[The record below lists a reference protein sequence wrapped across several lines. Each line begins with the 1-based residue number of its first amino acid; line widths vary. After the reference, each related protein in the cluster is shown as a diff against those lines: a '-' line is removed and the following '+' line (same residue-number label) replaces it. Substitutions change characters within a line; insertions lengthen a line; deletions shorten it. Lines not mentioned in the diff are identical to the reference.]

1 MNIKYPR
8 RNSGTSNQFKI
19 ALIASLVLIFQ
30 LFTLPNQANA
40 TSIST
45 PDIWVPNNND
55 NTATELNTSGS
66 LLGTF
71 NAGGGPIGVAIDSYG
86 DAWVTNSTD
95 NTISKF
101 NSSGSLIGTFSVGG
115 SPFGVAIDGH
125 GNAWVANSN
134 DNTVTELDRSGSL
147 VGTFNVGG
155 APVGVA
161 IDASDNVWV
170 VNNGDGTVTEL
181 NSSGSLLGT
190 FSVGGVPFGVAIDA
204 FGNAWVANNADST
217 VTKLNSSG
225 GLVGTFNVGGGPIG
239 VAIDGSGNVWV
250 ANSADSTVTELN
262 SSGSLV
268 GTFDVGGG
276 PIGISIDGSGNVWVA
291 NSFDSTVTEL
301 NSSGSSLGTYNVGG
315 SPYGFGD
322 MTGFALQKFVLGYVN
337 WSASCGSYSVTGSD
351 GLIYGTVLGA
361 DGKCWLDRNLGAT
374 EVANSLTD
382 YNAYGSLF
390 QWGRGADGHQLVT
403 YTDST
408 GDYSSISGTTTTP
421 SSTVNPGNDLF
432 ITPASGDWLGTG
444 SPNDT
449 LWQGTSGTNNP
460 CPTDFRL
467 PTDSEWSTLVS
478 AAGITNDATAFSSTL
493 KLSDAGIRDP
503 SSAGLFY
510 QGVFGGYWSSSV
522 TDPQAAGLL
531 FSSVGISF
539 PSVVRAYGVSVRCVS
554 DDTVFGAS
562 IPVVTTGSASSV
574 SDTSFILNGNIT
586 DTGGIVPT
594 IRGFAYST
602 DATLNTVI
610 ATTTESGS
618 FGADAFTDFIF
629 GLSCNTK
636 YYFRAYATNS
646 VGTGFGSIASST
658 TSACSLSSPTIKFQ
672 NGSIKFLNGSIKV
685 L

>member
-1 MNIKYPR
+1 M
-8 RNSGTSNQFKI
+8 
-19 ALIASLVLIFQ
+19 IFTAE
-30 LFTLPNQANA
+30 FFSLPNHANA

-45 PDIWVPNNND
+45 PDVWVSNNND
-55 NTATELNTSGS
+55 STVTELNISSTPI
-66 LLGTF
+66 GTF
-71 NAGGGPIGVAIDSYG
+71 NVGGGPVGVAIDASG
-86 DAWVTNSTD
+86 NSWIVNSND
-95 NTISKF
+95 NTVTKL
-101 NSSGSLIGTFSVGG
+101 NSSGSLVGTFSVGG

-170 VNNGDGTVTEL
+170 VNNGDG
-181 NSSGSLLGT
+181 
-190 FSVGGVPFGVAIDA
+190 
-204 FGNAWVANNADST
+204 
-217 VTKLNSSG
+217 
-225 GLVGTFNVGGGPIG
+225 
-239 VAIDGSGNVWV
+239 
-250 ANSADSTVTELN
+250 
-262 SSGSLV
+262 
-268 GTFDVGGG
+268 
-276 PIGISIDGSGNVWVA
+276 
-291 NSFDSTVTEL
+291 TVTEL

-408 GDYSSISGTTTTP
+408 GDYSSISGTTATP

-510 QGVFGGYWSSSV
+510 QGVGSGYWSSSV
-522 TDPQAAGLL
+522 ADPQATGLT
-531 FSSVGISF
+531 FSSVGTSF
-539 PSVVRAYGVSVRCVS
+539 TSVVRATGVSVRCVS
-554 DDTVFGAS
+554 DDTIFGAS
-562 IPVVTTGSASSV
+562 IPVVVTGSASPI
-574 SDTSFILNGNIT
+574 SDTSFTLNGNIT
-586 DTGGIVPT
+586 DTGGIGPT

-602 DATLNTVI
+602 DFTLNTVI